1 MFWLEFTVV
10 LAAIFVGARLGGIGL
25 GVMGGLGLAVLSFL
39 FHLQPT
45 APPIDVMLMI
55 TAVVTAAGVLQAA
68 GGLDYLVR
76 LAEKILR
83 KHPERITFLGPM
95 VTYFFTLFSGT
106 GHVAYSV
113 LPVIAEVARET
124 GDRPERPMS
133 IAVIASQQAITA
145 SPIAAAT
152 VALLGLLG
160 GSAAKFGYNIEL
172 IDILKVCIPSTFIGV
187 MIAAFVSNKLGK
199 DLDKDPEY
207 QQRLKDGLVPALN
220 RPAAEKVGDALKNTP
235 ASAKFAV
242 ALFLTGALLVVL
254 FGSFPQMRPEW
265 SVGNDIKISQMVLR
279 SEFEAKDALAQL
291 KSGADFGQMARKSS
305 VDATATGGGAMG
317 WQAKGKMMPEFEKAG
332 AGLKKP
338 GDITGII
345 KTPFGYHIVKL
356 DDMRPAQSK
365 DKMGMPHVIEIVM
378 LSIAALMLLVC
389 RVKVATVVEGSVF
402 IAGIQAVIAIFGIAW
417 MGDTFFMG
425 NMEFLSGSIKG
436 MVTQAPWLFAFALFA
451 LSILLYSQAATVRA
465 LMPLGIS
472 LGIPAPFLIAM
483 FPAVNGYFF
492 IPNYPTV
499 VAAINFD
506 RTGTTRI
513 GKYILNHSFMI
524 PGLVA
529 TFSSVAIGFLLVKFM
544 F

>member
-1 MFWLEFTVV
+1 MFWLEFAVV
-10 LAAIFVGARLGGIGL
+10 MAAIFIGARLGGIGL
-25 GVMGGLGLAVLSFL
+25 GAMGGIGLAVLTFV

-55 TAVVTAAGVLQAA
+55 AAVVTAAGVLQAA
-68 GGLDYLVR
+68 GGLDYLVG

-83 KHPERITFLGPM
+83 SNPDRITFLAPV
-95 VTYFFTLFSGT
+95 VTYFFTLFAGT

-113 LPVIAEVARET
+113 LPVIAEVSRET
-124 GDRPERPMS
+124 GVRPERPMS

-160 GSAAKFGYNIEL
+160 GSAAKFGFNVEL
-172 IDILKVCIPSTFIGV
+172 IDILKVCIPSTLAGV
-187 MIAAFVSNKLGK
+187 LIAAFVSNKLGK

-207 QQRLKDGLVPALN
+207 QQRLKDGLV
-220 RPAAEKVGDALKNTP
+220 AAPHGAGGSEERTSLENTP
-235 ASAKFAV
+235 ATAKVAV
-242 ALFLTGALLVVL
+242 ALFLLGAILVVL

-265 SVGNDIKISQMVLR
+265 SVGNDIRISQILVK
-279 SEFEAKDALAQL
+279 SENEAKDALVQL
-291 KSGADFGQMARKSS
+291 KSGGTFSAVARQCSI
-305 VDATATGGGAMG
+305 DATAANGGDLG
-317 WQAKGKMMPEFEKAG
+317 WQSKGKLLPEIEKAC
-332 AGLKKP
+332 AKLKKT
-338 GDITGII
+338 GDLTEVI
-345 KTPFGYHIVKL
+345 KTPFGYHIVKF
-356 DDMRPAQSK
+356 DDKRPSTNK
-365 DKMGMPHVIEIVM
+365 EKMGMPHVIEIVM
-378 LSIAALMLLVC
+378 LTIAALMLLIC
-389 RVKVATVVEGSVF
+389 RVKVAKVAEGSVF
-402 IAGIQAVIAIFGIAW
+402 IAGVQAVIAIFGIAW
-417 MGDTFFMG
+417 MGDTFFQG
-425 NMEFLSGSIKG
+425 NMDLLSGSIKSL
-436 MVTQAPWLFAFALFA
+436 VTQAPWLFAFALFA
-451 LSILLYSQAATVRA
+451 LSVLLYSQAATVRA

-506 RTGTTRI
+506 RTGTTGI
-513 GKYILNHSFMI
+513 GKYVLNHSFMI

-529 TFSSVAIGFLLVKFM
+529 TFSSIGIGFLLVKFL